1 MIIVNFILMNRHDQN
16 GRMARSIA
24 QKQGNKMKNF
34 NSKVAAITGA
44 GSGIGQ
50 QLAVL
55 LAQQGCHLALSDV
68 NEAGLAKTI
77 ELVAST
83 GVRVTTAKVNVA
95 ELEQMRAW
103 AEQVEREHGS
113 VNMIFNNAGVALG
126 STVEGASYEELEWIV
141 GINFWGV
148 VYGTKEFLPR
158 IKKTGDGHIVNIS
171 SLFGLTA
178 QPTQSAYNATKFAV
192 RGFTEALR
200 QELDLENTGVSALC
214 VHPGGIRT
222 NIANAA
228 KMNDSLRSLGMN
240 PEKSARNFNKLL
252 RCPPEEAARQILEAV
267 QKDKRRLL
275 IGNDAKVVDL
285 MQRILPTGYQK
296 VVAFATKMGKG

>member
-1 MIIVNFILMNRHDQN
+1 
-16 GRMARSIA
+16 
-24 QKQGNKMKNF
+24 MKNF
-34 NSKVAAITGA
+34 NNKVAAITGA

-55 LAQQGCHLALSDV
+55 LAKQGCHLALSDV
-68 NEAGLAKTI
+68 NEQGLLKTL
-77 ELVAST
+77 ELIKDT
-83 GVRVTTAKVNVA
+83 GVRATLDKVNVA
-95 ELEQMRAW
+95 DLEEVRAW
-103 AEQVEREHGS
+103 AEKVEQDHGS
-113 VNMIFNNAGVALG
+113 INMIFNNAGVALG
-126 STVEGASYEELEWIV
+126 STVEGASYDELEWIV

-158 IKKTGDGHIVNIS
+158 IKKTGDGHVVNIS

-192 RGFTEALR
+192 RGFTESLR
-200 QELDLENTGVSALC
+200 QELDIENCGVSALC

-228 KMNDSLRSLGMN
+228 KMNDSLRALGMS
-240 PEKSARNFNKLL
+240 PEKSARSFNKLL
-252 RCPPEEAARQILEAV
+252 RCLPEEAARQILEAV

-275 IGNDAKVVDL
+275 IGNDAKAIDL
-285 MQRILPTGYQK
+285 IQRILPTGYQK
-296 VVAFATKMGKG
+296 VTAFATKLGKSKKSA

>member
-1 MIIVNFILMNRHDQN
+1 
-16 GRMARSIA
+16 
-24 QKQGNKMKNF
+24 MKEF
-34 NSKVAAITGA
+34 NNKVAAITGA

-55 LAQQGCHLALSDV
+55 LAKQGCHLALSDV
-68 NEAGLAKTI
+68 NEKGLADTVA
-77 ELVAST
+77 LVKET
-83 GVRVTTAKVNVA
+83 GVRVTSLKVDVAK
-95 ELEQMRAW
+95 LEEVRAW
-103 AEQVEREHGS
+103 AAKVEQEHGS

-141 GINFWGV
+141 NINFWGV
-148 VYGTKEFLPR
+148 VYGTKEFLPL
-158 IKKTGDGHIVNIS
+158 IKKTGDGHIINIS

-200 QELDLENTGVSALC
+200 QELDMENCGVSALC

-240 PEKSARNFNKLL
+240 PEKSAKSFNKLL

-275 IGNDAKVVDL
+275 IGNDAKAIDL

-296 VVAFATKMGKG
+296 VVALATKLTQKA

>member
-1 MIIVNFILMNRHDQN
+1 
-16 GRMARSIA
+16 
-24 QKQGNKMKNF
+24 MKNF
-34 NSKVAAITGA
+34 NNKVAAITGA

-55 LAQQGCHLALSDV
+55 LAKQGCHLALSDV
-68 NEAGLAKTI
+68 NEQGLLKTL
-77 ELVAST
+77 ELIKDT
-83 GVRVTTAKVNVA
+83 GVRATLDKVNVA
-95 ELEQMRAW
+95 DLEEVRAW
-103 AEQVEREHGS
+103 AEKVEQDHGS
-113 VNMIFNNAGVALG
+113 INMIFNNAGVALG
-126 STVEGASYEELEWIV
+126 STVEGASYDELEWIV

-158 IKKTGDGHIVNIS
+158 IKKTGDGHVVNIS

-192 RGFTEALR
+192 RGFTESLR
-200 QELDLENTGVSALC
+200 QELDIENCGVSALC

-228 KMNDSLRSLGMN
+228 KMNDSLRALGMS
-240 PEKSARNFNKLL
+240 PEKSARSFNKLL
-252 RCPPEEAARQILEAV
+252 RCPPEEAARQILEAI

-275 IGNDAKVVDL
+275 IGNDAKAIDL
-285 MQRILPTGYQK
+285 IQRILPTGYQK
-296 VVAFATKMGKG
+296 VTAFATKLGKSKKSA

>member
-1 MIIVNFILMNRHDQN
+1 
-16 GRMARSIA
+16 
-24 QKQGNKMKNF
+24 MKNF
-34 NSKVAAITGA
+34 NNKVAAITGA

-55 LAQQGCHLALSDV
+55 LAKQGCHLALSDM
-68 NEAGLAKTI
+68 NEQGLLKTL
-77 ELVAST
+77 ELIKDT
-83 GVRVTTAKVNVA
+83 GVRATLDKVNVA
-95 ELEQMRAW
+95 DLEEVRAW
-103 AEQVEREHGS
+103 AEKVEQDHGS
-113 VNMIFNNAGVALG
+113 INMIFNNAGVALG
-126 STVEGASYEELEWIV
+126 STVEGASYDELEWIV

-158 IKKTGDGHIVNIS
+158 IKKTGDGHVVNIS

-192 RGFTEALR
+192 RGFTESLR
-200 QELDLENTGVSALC
+200 QELDIENCGVSALC

-228 KMNDSLRSLGMN
+228 KMNDSLRALGMS
-240 PEKSARNFNKLL
+240 PEKSARSFNKLL

-275 IGNDAKVVDL
+275 IGNDAKAIDL
-285 MQRILPTGYQK
+285 IQRILPTGYQK
-296 VVAFATKMGKG
+296 VTAFATKLGKSKKSA